1 MITILLQ
8 LVIAAIILG
17 LIIWLASM
25 IPGLD
30 PAFINIVRVVAIV
43 IFVIYV
49 IYILM
54 ELLGGAGHLPAL
66 K

>member
-8 LVIAAIILG
+8 LIIAAVVLG
-17 LIIWLASM
+17 LVIWLLQQ
-25 IPGLD
+25 IPGVA
-30 PAFINIVRVVAIV
+30 PFANIIRVVAIC

-54 ELLGGAGHLPAL
+54 ELLGHAPAL

>member
-8 LVIAAIILG
+8 LIIAAVVLG
-17 LIIWLASM
+17 LVIWLLQQ
-25 IPGLD
+25 IPGVA
-30 PAFINIVRVVAIV
+30 PFANIIRVVAIC

-54 ELLGGAGHLPAL
+54 ELSGHAPAL